1 MSKRIEISFV
11 ETQETNIAQRVVLV
25 LDVSHSMQN
34 YGRLVFTKEAL
45 TRYVNGTANNSRR
58 LAILAFS
65 ENAYVVH
72 PLAPVNADTRP
83 GFLSAIKRLRPQGPT
98 CIGCGL
104 RKAVAHLNTSGE
116 TTEGAV
122 IVLLSDGEGNTGP
135 DIESVMPGLL
145 EAKVVVSTLAVGGT
159 AAEKLEKLASETRGK
174 AYAFQDKQGNI
185 ALEMDSAFV
194 EATAP
199 SLEQASREQT
209 LVNTMES
216 LDRLLERPFQVDSG
230 VGKETVVYV
239 TVNDRRKAQIQ
250 ARLVDPSG
258 QQCQACNETSTAEG
272 IAIFV
277 PSPAEVG
284 TWILHLSSSGKVEVN
299 IQVKSKARKEGVE
312 PIQVSCTMANMLVDR
327 PDAAVVYVK
336 ISRGKKVAL
345 GASVLAEV
353 QGPKPPHQS
362 TLVLHDDGREPDNHA
377 GDGTYSGYFTKFD
390 GKGRYTVTARV
401 LHQNGTRL
409 AYPVDSSAC
418 GFGMAMHT
426 ASDQGTVAGA
436 SLDFASEHPIDDF
449 KLVNTTTIA
458 TTDNATSIEFVDPFE
473 RVASGGSFQVTEPI
487 FESHV
492 LPGTIRDLA
501 AADVHPGENGT
512 LLVELTFTW
521 PGTHLT
527 SGKASS
533 VEIRAS
539 KDYAK
544 LTSDFGSQTKI
555 AEFNAT
561 EPSLEHVFVVSLPSF
576 LATPQ
581 QDGASR
587 WNAYVAARAANK
599 DGLKS
604 NTSNVVPLD
613 YTTPLLSTTV
623 ATTTVTTSEA
633 TSTAAATKTTTT
645 NAATTTAE
653 ITTTTERATTTF
665 LTTIP
670 RPSTTEATP
679 SRDTIGMSTTAPSTK
694 RPVISPLP
702 TTEITTTTERATTN
716 FLTTILRPSTTEATP
731 SRDTVGM
738 STTAPSTKRPV
749 TSPLPTTTL
758 YPTTISTTAKERS
771 LEETT
776 TTEASTVFHLP
787 SNVNMHH
794 SARVGA
800 PSLTIFLTLSKWVPI
815 GGAISAAVVAI
826 LYALIINIKRKNQR
840 NYRRSF
846 RRARKAQ
853 KASA

>member
-1 MSKRIEISFV
+1 MNREQRRAAVLFWFLSSVASLEIDTSDGGYTNVLVSISKAVPYDESIIEDVKVTIEIP
-11 ETQETNIAQRVVLV
+11 
-25 LDVSHSMQN
+25 
-34 YGRLVFTKEAL
+34 KEWP
-45 TRYVNGTANNSRR
+45 TR
-58 LAILAFS
+58 
-65 ENAYVVH
+65 ENARNVSSSSFEQSDIRIDLPSEPYGDRPFTQQLKPCGQPGDFVQLTPRFLAQLRNSTVNHSLNMAYMFVH
-72 PLAPVNADTRP
+72 QWAHFRYGVFDEYGCHDDNQYPLTYCHS
-83 GFLSAIKRLRPQGPT
+83 GK
-98 CIGCGL
+98 
-104 RKAVAHLNTSGE
+104 HLNTSGE

-122 IVLLSDGEGNTGP
+122 IVLLSDGEGNRGP

-185 ALEMDSAFV
+185 ALDMEAAFV
-194 EATAP
+194 EVTAP

-209 LVNTMES
+209 LVNTVES
-216 LDRLLERPFQVDSG
+216 LDRLLERPFQVDND

-258 QQCQACNETSTAEG
+258 QQCQACHANSTAED

-327 PDAAVVYVK
+327 PDAAVVYAK

-345 GASVLAEV
+345 GASVFADV

-362 TLVLHDDGREPDNHA
+362 TLLLHDDGREPDNHA

-409 AYPVDSSAC
+409 AYPMDSSAC

-426 ASDQGTVAGA
+426 TSDQSTGA
-436 SLDFASEHPIDDF
+436 SLDFASEHPIGDF
-449 KLVNTTTIA
+449 KLINTTAIA
-458 TTDNATSIEFVDPFE
+458 TTDNATSIENVDPFE

-487 FESHV
+487 FQSHV

-501 AADVHPGENGT
+501 AADVRPGENGT

-521 PGTHLT
+521 PGSHLT

-544 LTSDFGSQTKI
+544 LKSDFGSQTKI

-561 EPSLEHVFVVSLPSF
+561 DPSLEHVVVVSLPSF

-587 WNAYVAARAANK
+587 WNAYVAVRATNK

-613 YTTPLLSTTV
+613 YTTVLLSTTV
-623 ATTTVTTSEA
+623 ASTTVTTSEA
-633 TSTAAATKTTTT
+633 TSTTAATETTTT

-670 RPSTTEATP
+670 
-679 SRDTIGMSTTAPSTK
+679 
-694 RPVISPLP
+694 
-702 TTEITTTTERATTN
+702 
-716 FLTTILRPSTTEATP
+716 RPSTTEATP

-771 LEETT
+771 IEETT
-776 TTEASTVFHLP
+776 TTEASTVFHFP
-787 SNVNMHH
+787 SNVNAHH

-815 GGAISAAVVAI
+815 GGAMSAAVVAI
-826 LYALIINIKRKNQR
+826 LYALRINIKRKNQR
-840 NYRRSF
+840 N
-846 RRARKAQ
+846 
-853 KASA
+853 